1 METNLDPAD
10 KSAVETDMN
19 AVKAFLDAHQNA
31 EEMTDADVTELKSL
45 QGKTDGECAE
55 GICKDV

>member
-1 METNLDPAD
+1 
-10 KSAVETDMN
+10 MN

-31 EEMTDADVTELKSL
+31 EEMTDADATRTEIPA
-45 QGKTDGECAE
+45 GKTDRECAE